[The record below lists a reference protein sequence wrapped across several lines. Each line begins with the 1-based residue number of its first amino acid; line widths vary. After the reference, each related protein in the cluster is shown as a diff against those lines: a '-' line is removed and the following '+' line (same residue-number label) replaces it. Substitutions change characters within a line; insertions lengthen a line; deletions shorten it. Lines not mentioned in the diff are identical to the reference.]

1 MAHRFGSQII
11 ELGRAIYW
19 VTMRFFR
26 KTYLRTILLVSLAIG
41 IVLPL
46 YDVLFI
52 YPAVKKMLI
61 ENTRDD
67 AIRVAKHLSSLLIS
81 ETGGLKDAFS
91 ADALLDEIKEPT
103 EEFELIKIKVFSNSG
118 KVLFST
124 DPKEIGVVNR
134 NEYFSEA
141 VAKGEVYT
149 KIVLKEQKSL
159 EGQTMNWD
167 VVETY
172 VPLMTDGEIRG
183 AFEIYYDITAKKE
196 ELDQLL
202 SRSSTIIFTLAFG
215 LISVIIVTLIKE
227 NRNIAERERA
237 EEKIHYLA
245 HYDVL
250 TGLPN
255 RYLYKELLSHALSS
269 AERNGEKLAIL
280 FVDLDN
286 FKKVNDTLGH
296 DMGDLFLKEVA
307 ARFGKTL
314 RKSDVLARQGNK
326 EGSTSIARFGGD
338 EFIVLL
344 SDIDGE
350 SDAARAAHRL
360 FDALSDPFALDGHQI
375 SIGASIGISLYP
387 RDGEDFETLTK
398 NADAAMYRA
407 KSQGTK
413 NFRFHSD

>member
-1 MAHRFGSQII
+1 
-11 ELGRAIYW
+11 
-19 VTMRFFR
+19 MRFFR

-81 ETGGLKDAFS
+81 ESGGLIDAFS

-103 EEFELIKIKVFSNSG
+103 EEFELIKIKVFSDSG

-183 AFEIYYDITAKKE
+183 AFEIYYDITDKKE
-196 ELDQLL
+196 QLDRLL
-202 SRSSTIIFTLAFG
+202 KRSSTIIFTLAFG
-215 LISVIIVTLIKE
+215 LIAVIIVTLTKE
-227 NRNIAERERA
+227 NRSIAERERA
-237 EEKIHYLA
+237 EEKIYYLA

-255 RYLYKELLSHALSS
+255 RYLYKEHLSHALSS
-269 AERNGEKLAIL
+269 AERNGKKLAIL
-280 FVDLDN
+280 FIDLDD
-286 FKKVNDTLGH
+286 FKKVNDAFGH
-296 DMGDLFLKEVA
+296 DVGDLLLQEVA

-344 SDIDGE
+344 SDIEGE
-350 SDAARAAHRL
+350 SDAAKAAHRL
-360 FDALSDPFALDGHQI
+360 FDSLSDPFALDGHQI
-375 SIGASIGISLYP
+375 PVGASIGISLYP

-413 NFRFHSD
+413 NFRFHTN

>member
-1 MAHRFGSQII
+1 
-11 ELGRAIYW
+11 
-19 VTMRFFR
+19 MRFFR

-41 IVLPL
+41 IALPL

-52 YPAVKKMLI
+52 YPAVSKMLI

-67 AIRVAKHLSSLLIS
+67 AIRVAKHLSSLLITES
-81 ETGGLKDAFS
+81 GGLKGAFS

-103 EEFELIKIKVFSNSG
+103 EEFELVKIKVFSDSG
-118 KVLFST
+118 EVLFST
-124 DPKEIGVVNR
+124 DPQEIGVVNR

-141 VAKGEVYT
+141 VVKGEVYT

>member
-1 MAHRFGSQII
+1 MLIFK
-11 ELGRAIYW
+11 
-19 VTMRFFR
+19 
-26 KTYLRTILLVSLAIG
+26 KTYLRNILLVSLAIG

-46 YDVLFI
+46 YDILFI
-52 YPAVKKMLI
+52 FPAVSKMLI

-67 AIRVAKHLSSLLIS
+67 AIRVAKHLSSLLITES
-81 ETGGLKDAFS
+81 GGLDDAVS
-91 ADALLDEIKEPT
+91 TDALLDEIKEPT
-103 EEFELIKIKVFSNSG
+103 EEFELLKVKVFSESG
-118 KVLFST
+118 EILFST
-124 DPKEIGVVNR
+124 DPEEIGVVNR
-134 NEYFSEA
+134 NEYFSRA

-149 KIVLKEQKSL
+149 KIILKKQKSL
-159 EGQTMNWD
+159 EGQTMNSD

-172 VPLMTDGEIRG
+172 VPLMIDGEIRG

-196 ELDQLL
+196 QLDRLL
-202 SRSSTIIFTLAFG
+202 SRSSIIIFTLAFG
-215 LISVIIVTLIKE
+215 LIIAIIVTLTKE

-255 RYLYKELLSHALSS
+255 RFLYKEHLSHALSS
-269 AERNGEKLAIL
+269 AERNGEMLAIL
-280 FVDLDN
+280 FVDLDD
-286 FKKVNDTLGH
+286 FKQVNDTFGH
-296 DMGDLFLKEVA
+296 SVGDLLLQEVA

-314 RKSDVLARQGNK
+314 RKSDVLARQGDK

-344 SDIDGE
+344 GDIEGE
-350 SDAARAAHRL
+350 SDAAKAAHRL
-360 FDALSDPFALDGHQI
+360 FDALSDPFAVAGHQI
-375 SIGASIGISLYP
+375 SVGASIGISLYP

-413 NFRFHSD
+413 NYRFHTN